1 MLQIAERKVLRVKA
15 KEKIM
20 SKTVL
25 KTKRGQKNKEMFKNS
40 YRQWTVLPIFIFQYL
55 GNYRKPLTKLLYFLI
70 EQLVCVD
77 CLQSQVKRFYIGCGN
92 TSFRRCLYRL
102 DLRAAQLTRL
112 LYLLSGGNLTA
123 PPASQQLASG
133 GCEIQG
139 RRLQLSGHRCCFLF
153 ACLPLYLIFAQHPFK

>member
-70 EQLVCVD
+70 EQLVV
-77 CLQSQVKRFYIGCGN
+77 
-92 TSFRRCLYRL
+92 
-102 DLRAAQLTRL
+102 
-112 LYLLSGGNLTA
+112 
-123 PPASQQLASG
+123 
-133 GCEIQG
+133 
-139 RRLQLSGHRCCFLF
+139 
-153 ACLPLYLIFAQHPFK
+153 